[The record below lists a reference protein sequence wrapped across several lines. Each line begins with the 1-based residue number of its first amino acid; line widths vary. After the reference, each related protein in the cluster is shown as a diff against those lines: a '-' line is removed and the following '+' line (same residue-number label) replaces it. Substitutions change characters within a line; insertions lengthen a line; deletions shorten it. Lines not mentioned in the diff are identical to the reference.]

1 MVFNP
6 DSHWHLMEASLNL
19 FFFPVMPIL
28 AVPKENA
35 MDKAIRILVA
45 NRPKLMREL
54 LLATLS
60 EQAWIEVVGEVA
72 EASDLSD
79 CVDKTAPDL
88 IVIDAEEPGKRPHIC
103 DTLLR
108 QHPQLRIIAV
118 APQENYSVCYWASF
132 DIHSDDVEASE
143 EGFLS
148 AVRKVADCGATGAL
162 N

>member
-1 MVFNP
+1 M
-6 DSHWHLMEASLNL
+6 A
-19 FFFPVMPIL
+19 
-28 AVPKENA
+28 
-35 MDKAIRILVA
+35 KALRILVA

-60 EQAWIEVVGEVA
+60 EQTWIEVVGEVT
-72 EASDLSD
+72 ENSDLYD

-103 DTLLR
+103 DALLHR
-108 QHPQLRIIAV
+108 HPQLRIIAV

-132 DIHSDDVEASE
+132 DIHSDDVESSE

-148 AVRKVADCGATGAL
+148 AVRKVADYGATGAL

>member
-1 MVFNP
+1 
-6 DSHWHLMEASLNL
+6 
-19 FFFPVMPIL
+19 
-28 AVPKENA
+28 
-35 MDKAIRILVA
+35 MDKTIRILVA

-60 EQAWIEVVGEVA
+60 EQNWIEVVGEVA
-72 EASDLSD
+72 ETSDLFD
-79 CVDKTAPDL
+79 CVDKTSPDL

-103 DTLLR
+103 DRLLR

-118 APQENYSVCYWASF
+118 ATQENYSVCYWASF

-143 EGFLS
+143 EGFLT
-148 AVRKVADCGATGAL
+148 AVRKVADYGARGPI

>member
-1 MVFNP
+1 
-6 DSHWHLMEASLNL
+6 
-19 FFFPVMPIL
+19 
-28 AVPKENA
+28 

-60 EQAWIEVVGEVA
+60 EQAGIEVVGEVA
-72 EASDLSD
+72 ETADISD

-108 QHPQLRIIAV
+108 HHPQLRIIAV
-118 APQENYSVCYWASF
+118 ASQENYSVCYWASF
-132 DIHSDDVEASE
+132 DIHSDDVEPSE

-148 AVRKVADCGATGAL
+148 AVRKVTDCGATGAL